1 MYLKKVFPF
10 RELIKNNSLRTAFA
24 FIFVIVLSLGCYAQ
38 SELLEVTAENFEV
51 AEVFS
56 DSMVFQQN
64 EPIKVWGTST
74 HEGGVVGVR
83 FDDSYGTAVVE
94 NGAWCVSLSPR
105 VADTVPHTLE
115 VYGITSAER
124 RVFEDVLVGDV
135 YLVIGQSNVGYRVG
149 SLPEEQMPEANGLWE
164 ERVRLL
170 TGSASDL
177 PEFAVSTGKRSK
189 KNEENIALTVRRANT
204 WHRASHGECVN
215 ASALGYLFAK
225 ELCTLGG
232 ENIPI
237 GVISIGFGGLEL
249 RSFVDPTLAKKLS
262 GYGKASVVYEN
273 FIRPLL
279 PFAVRGVV
287 WYQGEANAPYY
298 AEYADGLCCFIEQL
312 RADKAQE
319 KYTDFPFYIVELPP
333 CFAAPEGYTGE
344 DWQFIDFGLV
354 RAASGSVPSRVE
366 NTYICVTS
374 DLWNDRFFA
383 NNLHP
388 NNKPGI
394 AARLSRMAAKN
405 AWGYAEF
412 EGAYAPTVRTV
423 EQVDEEGYVYD
434 VYFDHTSGA
443 LYWKGDMAGL
453 YGVDEEWNAP
463 ELSVEF
469 VSEDC
474 MRVTSSE
481 ILYRLCYASQADD
494 VFGENATLCGGS
506 GVPAAAFLVD
516 LRTRPVTWKMRFNVL
531 LLHVVGWTYRNRY
544 ILMVGF
550 LACVIAVAVMVKK
563 HRKKKQEQKKEQ
575 KA

>member
-1 MYLKKVFPF
+1 MVLKKTFPF
-10 RELIKNNSLRTAFA
+10 YGRFWNNSPRIAFA
-24 FIFVIVLSLGCYAQ
+24 FIFIMVLSLGCHAQ

-105 VADTVPHTLE
+105 VADTVPRTLE
-115 VYGITSAER
+115 VYGVPSAER

-135 YLVIGQSNVGYRVG
+135 YLVIGQSNVAYRVS
-149 SLPEEQMPEANGLWE
+149 SLPEEQMPEEDGAWK

-170 TGSASDL
+170 TNSRDDL
-177 PEFAVSTGKRSK
+177 SKSAVSTDKRNKQDTSAS
-189 KNEENIALTVRRANT
+189 ALSVHRASR
-204 WHRASHGECVN
+204 WQRASHGERVN

-237 GVISIGFGGLEL
+237 GIISVGFGGMEL
-249 RSFVDPTLAKKLS
+249 RSFVEPSLAKKLS
-262 GYGKASVVYEN
+262 GYGEAGVVYEN

-298 AEYADGLCCFIEQL
+298 AEYADGLCRFIEQL

-319 KYTDFPFYIVELPP
+319 RYTDFPFYIVELPP

-344 DWQFIDFGLV
+344 DWQFVDFGLV
-354 RAASGSVPSRVE
+354 RAASGSVPSMVE
-366 NTYICVTS
+366 NTYICATS
-374 DLWNDRFFA
+374 DLWNDRLYA

-388 NNKPGI
+388 NNKPAV
-394 AARLSRMAAKN
+394 AARLSRMVAAE
-405 AWGYAEF
+405 AWAYTEF
-412 EGAYAPTVRTV
+412 EGAYAPTLRTV

-443 LYWKGDMAGL
+443 LYWQGDMAGL

-463 ELSVEF
+463 ELTAEF

-474 MRVTSSE
+474 MRVTSSR
-481 ILYRLCYASQADD
+481 ILYRLCYASQADN

-516 LRTRPVTWKMRFNVL
+516 LRTRPVTLKMRFNIL
-531 LLHVVGWTYRNRY
+531 LLNVVGWVYRNSG
-544 ILMVGF
+544 V
-550 LACVIAVAVMVKK
+550 LAAGALVCVAAVVVFVRR
-563 HRKKKQEQKKEQ
+563 HQKKKQHKKEEQ